1 LAEQLEDLQRE
12 NAFLRRILE
21 CTTDSVL
28 AVNGGGRITLSNAA
42 ASRAFG
48 YSPEEFRSLEA
59 RALFPADDPGGAA
72 QVLAALARRESWSG
86 DAIARRRD
94 GATFPVRL
102 TLSCAAVL
110 DGAAGIVR
118 PDPAKRDEGGTEN
131 PAPMNWAILHVRDIA
146 DEQRVLDRL
155 KQLSIVDDLT
165 GLYNAR
171 YFWARLRYE
180 FVRSVRY
187 QQPLSCLMADLDRFK
202 LVNDAYGH
210 LSGDA
215 ALRFVSKILSHS
227 VRQVDILARYGGEE
241 FAVILPSTAEEGAL
255 KCAEKIRLAV
265 AQTALSLGETT
276 IRLTASF
283 GVAAA
288 TPDLRNEEQ
297 LARRADEA
305 LLQAKR
311 FGRNRVCPWSPDCPK
326 TEISVPPEVPP
337 NS

>member
-1 LAEQLEDLQRE
+1 LAERWEDLQRE
-12 NAFLRRILE
+12 NAFLRRVLE
-21 CTTDSVL
+21 STADSVL

-59 RALFPADDPGGAA
+59 TALFPAEDPGGSP
-72 QVLAALARRESWSG
+72 QVVAALARRESWSG
-86 DAIARRRD
+86 DAIARRKD

-102 TLSCAAVL
+102 SLSCAPAL
-110 DGAAGIVR
+110 DAAAAALVR
-118 PDPAKRDEGGTEN
+118 PALGESGPEN
-131 PAPMNWAILHVRDIA
+131 QAPTNWAILHVRDIA

-155 KQLSIVDDLT
+155 KQLSILDDLT

-215 ALRFVSKILSHS
+215 ALRFVSKVLSRS
-227 VRQVDILARYGGEE
+227 VREVDILARYGGEE
-241 FAVILPSTAEEGAL
+241 FAVILPSTAQEGAL

-265 AQTALSLGETT
+265 GQTALSLGRTT
-276 IRLTASF
+276 IRLTASL
-283 GVAAA
+283 GVAAV
-288 TPDLRNEEQ
+288 TPDIRNEEQ

-311 FGRNRVCPWSPDCPK
+311 LGRNRVCPWSPDCPK

-337 NS
+337 DP